1 MWYLLILLY
10 IFLILGQYST
20 FDQCSSLC
28 FLSIRF
34 DSHNLHWSYWSHYGV
49 PLSYRPHG
57 FEQFSPLFR
66 PSTEISHLISR
77 ILVFTTY
84 VVIGTNSAEL
94 AKSAWTGFPLK
105 VPASPHRLGVSFI
118 CWPLLQVAVKFWS
131 PVLLLVCGENPSS
144 QASSNY
150 GPTTN

>member
-1 MWYLLILLY
+1 MLGYQFVLNIYLSN
-10 IFLILGQYST
+10 QYLT
-20 FDQCSSLC
+20 NVFHFAFID
-28 FLSIRF
+28 SIN
-34 DSHNLHWSYWSHYGV
+34 SNWSYWSYYGV
-49 PLSYRPHG
+49 PPSYSPHG
-57 FEQFSPLFR
+57 SEQFSPLFR

-131 PVLLLVCGENPSS
+131 PVLLFVCGENPSP
-144 QASSNY
+144 QTSSNY
-150 GPTTN
+150 GPTTNYSAVAVV